1 MKCREG
7 EIKDTELLL
16 QFQTQQKGR
25 DGGMRDEERNDRGKK
40 GGKEYQK
47 EKKNFVR
54 CPVVGSTQSK
64 MKR

>member
-47 EKKNFVR
+47 EKKILLGA
-54 CPVVGSTQSK
+54 P
-64 MKR
+64 